1 MEHVIDVSG
10 HGSVG
15 RLFERCFPREVPV
28 APGVS
33 DGAKEITTTSM
44 PRAAHN
50 QPCTSKYRNP
60 SGHYSVHG
68 ATAFANF
75 TAPATQHAVA
85 SPMLGDLR
93 ESSSQ
98 SAAERH
104 EEPHCYICLSTEGPL
119 LVGVCACRW
128 MAVHTACLRKQYH
141 ATKSH
146 ACRVCLKEM
155 VQLEPDLWSD
165 FPSSCTLSALGAAC
179 EMLAGLAVLGWWMLL
194 LVQQQANLGSIFP
207 ASIGGGAMLQHGWIT
222 LSTLMRIRPGKL
234 RCLFTDNRIA
244 RGAGGVAVLF
254 TAIML
259 GGLLYGAALNGNVNG
274 IAESSSRG
282 RG

>member
-128 MAVHTACLRKQYH
+128 MAVHTACLRNSTTLPR
-141 ATKSH
+141 AVR
-146 ACRVCLKEM
+146 AVCASRK
-155 VQLEPDLWSD
+155 WSSWSPICGLT
-165 FPSSCTLSALGAAC
+165 FRALALSAPS
-179 EMLAGLAVLGWWMLL
+179 VR
-194 LVQQQANLGSIFP
+194 P
-207 ASIGGGAMLQHGWIT
+207 A
-222 LSTLMRIRPGKL
+222 
-234 RCLFTDNRIA
+234 RC
-244 RGAGGVAVLF
+244 
-254 TAIML
+254 
-259 GGLLYGAALNGNVNG
+259 
-274 IAESSSRG
+274 
-282 RG
+282 

>member
-1 MEHVIDVSG
+1 
-10 HGSVG
+10 
-15 RLFERCFPREVPV
+15 
-28 APGVS
+28 
-33 DGAKEITTTSM
+33 
-44 PRAAHN
+44 
-50 QPCTSKYRNP
+50 
-60 SGHYSVHG
+60 
-68 ATAFANF
+68 
-75 TAPATQHAVA
+75 
-85 SPMLGDLR
+85 
-93 ESSSQ
+93 
-98 SAAERH
+98 
-104 EEPHCYICLSTEGPL
+104 
-119 LVGVCACRW
+119 
-128 MAVHTACLRKQYH
+128 
-141 ATKSH
+141 
-146 ACRVCLKEM
+146 
-155 VQLEPDLWSD
+155 
-165 FPSSCTLSALGAAC
+165 
-179 EMLAGLAVLGWWMLL
+179 MLAGLAVLGWWMLL